1 MTAQHD
7 TSSEA
12 PEEIRENERQGR
24 LSAALKRTI
33 ALVLAMLLVA
43 SAVGV
48 GVLLYLRGQVESEL
62 DERADVAR
70 AAEQF
75 VVQFNTYDSG
85 SVDSYV
91 ESVNPMLT
99 TSAKAKFATAMEEIL
114 SLIEETELKSDGQLL
129 ASGVAHVDPD
139 DASVLVAVDAAA
151 KSLAGPVQRHFR
163 WEIDLSKVDGEW
175 LVDDFN
181 PVAGEAAQ

>member
-1 MTAQHD
+1 MTTRDDVGSQ
-7 TSSEA
+7 A
-12 PEEIRENERQGR
+12 PEEVSKDQRRGR

-33 ALVLAMLLVA
+33 ALVLALILVA

-48 GVLLYLRGQVESEL
+48 GVLFYLRGQVESEL

-99 TSAKAKFATAMEEIL
+99 TSAKTKFATAMEEIL
-114 SLIEETELKSDGQLL
+114 SLIEETELKSDGELL

-151 KSLAGPVQRHFR
+151 RSLAGPVQRHFR
-163 WEIDLSKVDGEW
+163 WEIDLNKVDGEW

-181 PVAGEAAQ
+181 PVAAEAVQ